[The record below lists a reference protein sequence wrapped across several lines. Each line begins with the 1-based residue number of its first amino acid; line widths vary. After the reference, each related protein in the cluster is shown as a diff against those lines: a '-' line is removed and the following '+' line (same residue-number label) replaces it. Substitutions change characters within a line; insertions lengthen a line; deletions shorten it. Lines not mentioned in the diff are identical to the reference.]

1 MSSADSSPM
10 RGERLRQLLTADGTA
25 LVEAYRSLEL
35 TPHTGWL
42 AEVLA
47 DRRDPTMS
55 ELARLSVHTEIP
67 LAVLVGATDPRANLG
82 VALRSGLVESDVD
95 ERADLRR
102 AQHLLE
108 HLRLL
113 TSWYGAE
120 AADRSARA
128 ELARRAC
135 NHTPYAPEAARRTAQ
150 NLRSILGIADDAPIG
165 DLTEIVESI
174 GVPVVVLPLPPNVHG
189 MTVHDECGDDW
200 RSVVFVSSHDPWTRQ
215 RYTLAHELAHVLF
228 RDRRTFIIERGD
240 EIDESDVQEW
250 RAECFAGRFLA
261 PEAAV
266 RNWWNAAR
274 QDVEE
279 RDALARFMLH
289 FGLSRLAAVRTLR
302 GSFPN
307 RDFTHLTRDPRR
319 VADLMEL
326 AGLGEQWRA
335 AGADESEPAASPWL
349 LSMSL
354 DAYRDRLVS
363 AEVVADVLGDPDV
376 TAVERDLVEQGW
388 APPA

>member
-1 MSSADSSPM
+1 MSSADGSPM

-25 LVEAYRSLEL
+25 LDEVYRSVEL

-47 DRRDPTMS
+47 DRRAPTTS

-67 LAVLVGATDPRANLG
+67 LAVLTGATEPRANLG
-82 VALRSGLVESDVD
+82 VALRSGLVEFDV
-95 ERADLRR
+95 EEQVHLRH
-102 AQHLLE
+102 AQRLLDR
-108 HLRLL
+108 LRLL

-120 AADRSARA
+120 AAGRAARA

-135 NHTPYAPEAARRTAQ
+135 NHTPYPPEAARRTAQ
-150 NLRSILGIADDAPIG
+150 NLRSILGIADGAPIG
-165 DLTEIVESI
+165 DLTEILESI

-200 RSVVFVSSHDPWTRQ
+200 RSVVLISSRDRWTRQ
-215 RYTLAHELAHVLF
+215 RFTLAHELAHVLF
-228 RDRRTFIIERGD
+228 RDRRTVIIERGD
-240 EIDESDVQEW
+240 EVDESDAQEW

-274 QDVEE
+274 RDVGD
-279 RDALARFMLH
+279 RVALARFMLH
-289 FGLSRLAAVRTLR
+289 FGLSRAAAIRTLR
-302 GSFPN
+302 GAIGN
-307 RDFTHLTRDPRR
+307 RDFTHLAHDPRR
-319 VADLMEL
+319 VTDLMEL
-326 AGLGEQWRA
+326 AGLGEDWRA

-354 DAYRDRLVS
+354 DAYRDGLVS

-376 TAVERDLVEQGW
+376 TAVERDLIDQGW
-388 APPA
+388 APSS